1 MKHYRGRVLVAEDD
15 QVTARVLRTTLQ
27 KLGVT
32 VDVVRNGREAV
43 EAALNGRYDLVLMDV
58 RMPCIDGLEAV
69 HLIRQWETRAG
80 DRPVRIVALTASGAA
95 ADRARCLDAG
105 MDDCL
110 VKPIKPHELE
120 GLLERWIGDSAG
132 LDAEMLDEIGT
143 VLGTSLLDV
152 TEAYRES
159 YRTLT
164 AGMGEA
170 LRARD
175 ATALCRH
182 AHALKSSSGHLGIRD
197 VYRLAKE
204 IEDAAKRGSLNEAAL
219 LLWELES
226 RHMIIESNLLTY
238 LEGRFSRGADQR
250 PTLN

>member
-15 QVTARVLRTTLQ
+15 QVTARVLQTTLQ

-32 VDVVRNGREAV
+32 VDVVKNGREAV
-43 EAALNGRYDLVLMDV
+43 EATLNGGYDLVLMDV
-58 RMPCIDGLEAV
+58 RMPFIDGLEAV

-120 GLLERWIGDSAG
+120 GLLKRWLGDSAG

-143 VLGTSLLDV
+143 TLGTGLLDV

-159 YRTLT
+159 YRALT
-164 AGMGEA
+164 AAMGKA

-175 ATALCRH
+175 AAALCRH
-182 AHALKSSSGHLGIRD
+182 AHALKSSSGQLGICD

-204 IEDAAKRGSLNEAAL
+204 IEDAARRGSLNEAAL

-226 RHMIIESNLLTY
+226 RHMIIENNLLAY
-238 LEGRFSRGADQR
+238 LEGRFSRGADQC